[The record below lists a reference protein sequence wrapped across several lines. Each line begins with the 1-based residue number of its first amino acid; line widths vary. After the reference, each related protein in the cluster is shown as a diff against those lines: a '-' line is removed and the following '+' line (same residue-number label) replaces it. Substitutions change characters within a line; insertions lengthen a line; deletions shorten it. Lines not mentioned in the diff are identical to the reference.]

1 MILYK
6 ALQTINDMFE
16 VKDNMLYEFLLN
28 SCADYGSFLRTQFC
42 KLNKPLIDKDIEC
55 KWVIFSVKGAFKVE
69 DACFI
74 GNMPCVAVQVHWATR
89 GLEVK
94 EIVELTKTLG
104 LNDVYV
110 FRVYE

>member
-1 MILYK
+1 MTLYK

-16 VKDNMLYEFLLN
+16 VKDNMLFEYLLN

-42 KLNKPLIDKDIEC
+42 KLNTPLKDKDIEC
-55 KWVIFSVKGAFKVE
+55 KWVVFSVKCSFKLENVR
-69 DACFI
+69 FV
-74 GNMPCVAVQVHWATR
+74 GNMPVAVVQVHWATR

-94 EIVELTKTLG
+94 DIVELTKNLG
-104 LNDVYV
+104 FNDVYV